1 MTVDHFIGADTGG
14 TFTDLVILDSEGN
27 LTFEKAMSNRQDPGE
42 GVRNALVSGSKL
54 IESDVPALLA
64 STLRFAHGT
73 TVGTNALIERKGALV
88 GLICDA
94 GFEDTLRI
102 ARGPL
107 GRNLGV
113 PIAQAL
119 DFIHNPNPPPLI
131 PRERIRGVSGRVD
144 ADGTEIEPLNEEEVV
159 RALKELASIGVD
171 SVAVCKLWSF
181 LNPVHER
188 RIGELARHEFPE
200 LPLSLSS
207 AVSPVLG
214 EFERT
219 LTTAVNAF
227 VGPPIRAYIK
237 RLDEGLAAG
246 GLQHSLQ
253 IMKCSGGL
261 TLPQNVEREAAAVIN
276 SGPVGGLVAA
286 QYLSQVLGYEN
297 VVTSDMGGTS
307 FDVGLIRE
315 GDFEYDA
322 EPCLGQGLP
331 VQTPAVKVV
340 TIGAGGGSIAWTDG
354 DRLFVGPHSAGADP
368 GPACYGKGFE
378 PTVTDV
384 LVVLGILSPENFFG
398 GRKLLEVD
406 RAREAI
412 GRVADPLGLSILE
425 TAEGIYEIVTAR
437 MADLIR
443 KVTVENGYDPRRF
456 ALLAYGGAGPAH
468 AALYARH
475 LGIQNVIVPPSSS
488 VFSALGCVLSDV
500 RYSYARSEPLVLDAD
515 DADSVTRFNTT
526 LHQLEEV
533 ALADVDASGRSRDEV
548 VLRHTLDVRYRAQM
562 NELTVPWNGGVLEGS
577 SFDEVRSRFEI
588 AYEGRY
594 GQGTTRSESPLE
606 VITFRVDAIVPTV
619 KPELKAEPLG
629 LPDAGA
635 AISGTRIVS
644 LRHAGQCEYTIYQ
657 GEKLAPGHEI
667 AGPAVIERRDT
678 TVLLPIGTA
687 AVVDKYRNVHIQV
700 SGGEGR

>member
-1 MTVDHFIGADTGG
+1 MDHFIGADTGG
-14 TFTDLVILDSEGN
+14 TFTDLVIIDSEGN
-27 LTFEKAMSNRQDPGE
+27 LTFEKAMSNRQDPGK
-42 GVRNALVSGSKL
+42 GVRNALASGAEL
-54 IESDVPALLA
+54 IDSDVSTLLA

-113 PIAQAL
+113 PITQAL

-131 PRERIRGVSGRVD
+131 PRERIRGVLGRV
-144 ADGTEIEPLNEEEVV
+144 ASDGVEVEPIDEDEVM
-159 RALKELASIGVD
+159 RALKELAELGVD

-181 LNPVHER
+181 LNPAHER
-188 RIGELARHEFPE
+188 RIGEIAREQFPD
-200 LPLSLSS
+200 LPISLSS
-207 AVSPVLG
+207 EVSPVLG

-227 VGPPIRAYIK
+227 VGPPIRAYIE
-237 RLDEGLAAG
+237 RLNDGLAAG
-246 GLQHSLQ
+246 GLRHSLQ
-253 IMKCSGGL
+253 VMKCSGGL
-261 TLPQNVEREAAAVIN
+261 TLPQNVEREAAAIIN

-286 QYLSQVLGYEN
+286 QYLSQVLGYDN

-315 GDFEYDA
+315 GEFEYDA
-322 EPCLGQGLP
+322 EPCLDQGLP

-340 TIGAGGGSIAWTDG
+340 TVGAGGGSIAWTDG
-354 DRLFVGPHSAGADP
+354 DRLLVGPHSAGADP
-368 GPACYGKGFE
+368 GPACYGKGHE

-384 LVVLGILSPENFFG
+384 LVVLGILSPDNFFG
-398 GRKLLEVD
+398 GRKLLDVE

-412 GRVADPLGLSILE
+412 GRVAEPLGLGIRE

-468 AALYARH
+468 AALYAKH
-475 LGIQNVIVPPSSS
+475 LGIRDVIIPPSSS
-488 VFSALGCVLSDV
+488 VFSALGCALSDV
-500 RYSYARSEPLVLDAD
+500 KYSYARSEPLVLDA
-515 DADSVTRFNTT
+515 ADPDSFMRFNTT
-526 LHQLEEV
+526 LEELEEV
-533 ALADVDASGRSRDEV
+533 ALADVDASGRNRDEV
-548 VLRHTLDVRYRAQM
+548 TLRRTLDVRYRAQM
-562 NELTVPWNGGVLEGS
+562 NELTVPWTGGVLDGS
-577 SFDEVRSRFEI
+577 SFDVVRSRFET

-619 KPELKAEPLG
+619 KPELKSEPLG
-629 LPDAGA
+629 PADASA
-635 AISGTRIVS
+635 AISGTRMVS
-644 LRHAGQCEYTIYQ
+644 LRHI
-657 GEKLAPGHEI
+657 GELEHTVYRGDELAPGHEI
-667 AGPAVIERRDT
+667 KGPAVIERRDT
-678 TVLLPIGTA
+678 TVLLPIGNTA
-687 AVVDKYRNVHIQV
+687 TVDTYGNVHIHV
-700 SGGEGR
+700 NSGDDQ